1 METWVVP
8 LSDVDVSEELAE
20 AVRETVESGWWSM
33 GPRVAE
39 LEREFASLCGTAHAL
54 AVANGTVA
62 LHAALVACGCGPGDE
77 VVLPSL
83 NFVAAANV
91 VVHTGAMPVFCDI
104 VGEEDLN
111 LDPRDLEAALSPS
124 TKAVI
129 ALHYGGHPCAMD
141 EVLALAAGR
150 AFSVVEDA
158 AHAPGATLDGR
169 ACGSI
174 GAIGCF
180 SFFSNKNLPV
190 GEGGMLVT
198 NDDELAERLRLLRSH
213 GMTTLTGTGIADTRT
228 RTTSSRTASTT
239 GWTRSGPRWRWSARA
254 VGRRERGEGAR
265 RRALPGAPGRRRG
278 NHHAVRPAAG
288 GRFVLPPPRRRAA
301 PCGRSRGEVREALA
315 ARRIQT
321 SVHYPPIHSFT
332 AFRELSRRPLPRTD
346 ALAERILTLPLYP
359 HLTDEQVAL
368 VAEELVSAVRASSP
382 RARAAG

>member
-20 AVRETVESGWWSM
+20 AVRETVKSGWWSM

-169 ACGSI
+169 R
-174 GAIGCF
+174 
-180 SFFSNKNLPV
+180 V
-190 GEGGMLVT
+190 
-198 NDDELAERLRLLRSH
+198 RLDRRRS
-213 GMTTLTGTGIADTRT
+213 AASASSRT
-228 RTTSSRTASTT
+228 RTFRSAREGCWSRTTT
-239 GWTRSGPRWRWSARA
+239 GFPSASGCS
-254 VGRRERGEGAR
+254 GR
-265 RRALPGAPGRRRG
+265 
-278 NHHAVRPAAG
+278 
-288 GRFVLPPPRRRAA
+288 
-301 PCGRSRGEVREALA
+301 
-315 ARRIQT
+315 
-321 SVHYPPIHSFT
+321 T
-332 AFRELSRRPLPRTD
+332 A
-346 ALAERILTLPLYP
+346 
-359 HLTDEQVAL
+359 
-368 VAEELVSAVRASSP
+368 
-382 RARAAG
+382 